1 MRSQVAPRK
10 DRMFF
15 YPSNIVDDSD
25 SDWADEEDEVSAEM
39 LSLNALVYRERDSAK
54 QCAFESTHGMRQ
66 FLPSEEFSPQGM
78 VTGGSNSGGLSIFE
92 TMCRLQLRV
101 DQEADQRIKGGARR
115 TNGGGERAEAYA
127 VRSAQN
133 E

>member
-1 MRSQVAPRK
+1 
-10 DRMFF
+10 MFF
-15 YPSNIVDDSD
+15 HPSKIKDDSD
-25 SDWADEEDEVSAEM
+25 SDWADEEYDASDGMAM
-39 LSLNALVYRERDSAK
+39 HSLNAMAMHSAK
-54 QCAFESTHGMRQ
+54 QCTFESSATFDG
-66 FLPSEEFSPQGM
+66 EEFSPQGT
-78 VTGGSNSGGLSIFE
+78 VTGESNSGGLSIFE

>member
-1 MRSQVAPRK
+1 
-10 DRMFF
+10 MFF
-15 YPSNIVDDSD
+15 HPSKIIDDSD
-25 SDWADEEDEVSAEM
+25 SDWADEEDEVNAEM
-39 LSLNALVYRERDSAK
+39 HSLNALVCRERDSAK

-66 FLPSEEFSPQGM
+66 FSPQEM

-101 DQEADQRIKGGARR
+101 DREADQRIEGEARIR
-115 TNGGGERAEAYA
+115 TNGGGERAEAYD

-133 E
+133 Y